1 MVPLIKIFL
10 AFVTCFSL
18 MSCRGVFSL
27 SDQIETNSSVDNRFI
42 DDGLSLLLT
51 PDTDTIHNESMKHD
65 AVIVADQRKLASE
78 STADEKSSYEAD
90 IAYSDASSGLEDK
103 SVEASNN
110 SGEYSQAQGK
120 KNLRKEVSPLNS
132 ETENPAL
139 PRIREFGLLGDEEH
153 LRLVFGGEAIHEY
166 VQFEVP
172 AGKRLVALFL
182 TSYYGEDDVAFYG
195 IKAGCCDTWT
205 AEPKIIPYLEA
216 WSHIGPTNLGS
227 NILSYSENVQN
238 TNTLPQAVLNTSREY
253 TVLTPGIY
261 VLLVQN
267 ANISGARYDF
277 LFKLR

>member
-1 MVPLIKIFL
+1 
-10 AFVTCFSL
+10 
-18 MSCRGVFSL
+18 
-27 SDQIETNSSVDNRFI
+27 
-42 DDGLSLLLT
+42 
-51 PDTDTIHNESMKHD
+51 MKHD
-65 AVIVADQRKLASE
+65 SVIVAGQSKLASE
-78 STADEKSSYEAD
+78 STAHAKSSYESD
-90 IAYSDASSGLEDK
+90 IAYSDGSLDLEDK
-103 SVEASNN
+103 SVAAWNN
-110 SGEYSQAQGK
+110 SGEYSETQGK
-120 KNLRKEVSPLNS
+120 KNLRKEVGPLKS
-132 ETENPAL
+132 ETENPAQ
-139 PRIREFGLLGDEEH
+139 PRIREFGFLGDEEH

-172 AGKRLVALFL
+172 AGKRLVALVL

-238 TNTLPQAVLNTSREY
+238 TNTLPHAVLNTSREY
-253 TVLTPGIY
+253 TVLTPGTY

>member
-1 MVPLIKIFL
+1 
-10 AFVTCFSL
+10 
-18 MSCRGVFSL
+18 
-27 SDQIETNSSVDNRFI
+27 
-42 DDGLSLLLT
+42 
-51 PDTDTIHNESMKHD
+51 
-65 AVIVADQRKLASE
+65 
-78 STADEKSSYEAD
+78 
-90 IAYSDASSGLEDK
+90 
-103 SVEASNN
+103 
-110 SGEYSQAQGK
+110 
-120 KNLRKEVSPLNS
+120 
-132 ETENPAL
+132 
-139 PRIREFGLLGDEEH
+139 
-153 LRLVFGGEAIHEY
+153 
-166 VQFEVP
+166 
-172 AGKRLVALFL
+172 LFL

>member
-1 MVPLIKIFL
+1 
-10 AFVTCFSL
+10 
-18 MSCRGVFSL
+18 MSCSGPLSL
-27 SDQIETNSSVDNRFI
+27 NDESATKSSVDNRFI
-42 DDGLSLLLT
+42 DDGLSLLPS
-51 PDTDTIHNESMKHD
+51 PDIDTIHNESMKHD
-65 AVIVADQRKLASE
+65 SVIVADQGKLANE
-78 STADEKSSYEAD
+78 STAHAKSSYESD
-90 IAYSDASSGLEDK
+90 IAYSDGSLDLEDK
-103 SVEASNN
+103 SVVAWNN
-110 SGEYSQAQGK
+110 SGEYSETQGK
-120 KNLRKEVSPLNS
+120 KKLRKEVSPLNS
-132 ETENPAL
+132 ETENPAQ
-139 PRIREFGLLGDEEH
+139 PRIREFELLGEEEH